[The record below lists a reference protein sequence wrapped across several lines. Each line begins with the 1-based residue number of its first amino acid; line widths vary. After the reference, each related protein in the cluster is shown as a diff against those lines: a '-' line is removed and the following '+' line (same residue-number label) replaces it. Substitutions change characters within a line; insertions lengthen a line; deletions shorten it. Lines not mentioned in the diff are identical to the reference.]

1 MVAKMFRSI
10 LRFVGNVI
18 SGSSPE
24 ADPYPSVILLLD
36 APREITRE
44 RAVELANQA
53 WGSEEI
59 QPVVVPAQRKGS
71 WTIRVENA
79 PFNLRVSRRRMHPPG
94 RETNKTR
101 QRSWDQH
108 RAWISVDYPQGPDIP
123 ETEWPACF
131 KLIFLMVHQLWDEH
145 CVGLYIPTE
154 AVTVPNIGD
163 LIASLQW
170 AANNGTPLPFL
181 HQAEERGA

>member
-1 MVAKMFRSI
+1 MDAKMFRSI
-10 LRFVGNVI
+10 LRFLGNVI

-24 ADPYPSVILLLD
+24 ADPFPSVILLLD
-36 APREITRE
+36 SPREISRE
-44 RAVELANQA
+44 QAAELANRA
-53 WGSEEI
+53 WGSEET
-59 QPVVVPAQRKGS
+59 QPAVVPAQSRGS
-71 WTIRVENA
+71 WVIRVEDA
-79 PFNLRVSRRRMHPPG
+79 PFRLRTSRRRMAQPG
-94 RETNKTR
+94 RETNRTR

-108 RAWISVDYPQGPDIP
+108 RAWIAVDYPQGPDIP

-154 AVTVPNIGD
+154 AVTVPNMGD
-163 LIASLQW
+163 LIASLRW

-181 HQAEERGA
+181 HHAEERGA